1 MPLTRRQKW
10 RIDKV
15 QSEKIARA
23 DKAASKVESQIDEND
38 KELQG
43 KVITRYG
50 QRQLV
55 EDENGKVFQSV
66 SRQNI
71 GFSVAGDRVL
81 FQRTK
86 NDEAIVTAIY
96 PRNNELKRQ
105 DKLIAANIDQ
115 LWLVVALEPH
125 YEFELIDRYLI
136 MAENLNLSIGIIV
149 NKIEL
154 ANNGNEFLDDFID
167 YQSLGYDVH
176 FLSVKSNIN
185 IEIFKNQL
193 ISKSHIFLGQSG
205 VGKSSLINSLIP
217 DLKLRVNEISYK
229 SKLGKHTTTNT
240 TLYHIPTGGDLI
252 DSPGVRE
259 FQLENLTET
268 EIRNGFKEF
277 KALSDDCR
285 FRDCKHISEPNCAVK
300 DALEKGEINII
311 KSQQDKKLQKV
322 LLSQCRNQ
330 KRM

>member
-1 MPLTRRQKW
+1 MPLTRKQKW

-23 DKAASKVESQIDEND
+23 GKAASKVESQLDKDEI
-38 KELQG
+38 EHSG

-55 EDENGKVFQSV
+55 ENEQGRVFQSV

-71 GFSVAGDRVL
+71 GLSVAGDRVL
-81 FQRTK
+81 FQKTK
-86 NDEAIVTAIY
+86 HDEAIVTAIY
-96 PRNNELKRQ
+96 PRDSELKRQ
-105 DKLIAANIDQ
+105 GKLIAANIDQ

-136 MAENLNLSIGIIV
+136 MAENSKLPIGIIV

-154 ANNGNEFLDDFID
+154 SSDEKSTTKDFLN
-167 YQSLGYDVH
+167 YKSLGYDVH
-176 FLSVKSNIN
+176 FVSVKNQTNLDS
-185 IEIFKNQL
+185 FKEKLVN
-193 ISKSHIFLGQSG
+193 KSHIFLGQSG

-217 DLKLRVNEISYK
+217 DLELRVSEISNK

-240 TLYHIPTGGDLI
+240 TIYHIPSGGDLI

-259 FQLENLTET
+259 FQLENLTEL
-268 EIRNGFKEF
+268 EIKNGFKEF
-277 KALSDDCR
+277 KALSSECR
-285 FRDCKHISEPNCAVK
+285 FRDCRHINEPNCAVK
-300 DALEKGEINII
+300 DSLDQGKISNNRYQSYLNI
-311 KSQQDKKLQKV
+311 LP
-322 LLSQCRNQ
+322 
-330 KRM
+330 

>member
-1 MPLTRRQKW
+1 MPLTRKQKW

-23 DKAASKVESQIDEND
+23 GKAASKVESQLDKDEI
-38 KELQG
+38 EHSG

-55 EDENGKVFQSV
+55 EDEQGRVFQSV

-71 GFSVAGDRVL
+71 GLSVAGDRVL
-81 FQRTK
+81 FQKTK
-86 NDEAIVTAIY
+86 HDEAIVTAIY
-96 PRNNELKRQ
+96 PRDNELKRQ

-115 LWLVVALEPH
+115 LWLVVAIEPH

-136 MAENLNLSIGIIV
+136 MAENSKLPIGIIV

-154 ANNGNEFLDDFID
+154 SSNKSKTENDFLN

-176 FLSVKSNIN
+176 FLSVKKQIN
-185 IEIFKNQL
+185 LDFFKEQL
-193 ISKSHIFLGQSG
+193 INKSHIFLGQSG

-217 DLKLRVNEISYK
+217 DLQLRVNEISSK

-240 TLYHIPTGGDLI
+240 TIYHIPSGGDLI

-259 FQLENLTET
+259 FQLENLTEL
-268 EIRNGFKEF
+268 EIKSGFKEF
-277 KALSDDCR
+277 KALSNECR
-285 FRDCKHISEPNCAVK
+285 FRDCRHINEPNCAVK
-300 DALEKGEINII
+300 ESLDQGKINPNRYQSYLNII
-311 KSQQDKKLQKV
+311 A
-322 LLSQCRNQ
+322 
-330 KRM
+330 

>member
-1 MPLTRRQKW
+1 MPLTRKQKW

-23 DKAASKVESQIDEND
+23 GKAASKVESQLDKDEI
-38 KELQG
+38 EHSG

-55 EDENGKVFQSV
+55 ENEQGRVYQSV

-71 GFSVAGDRVL
+71 GLSVAGDRVL
-81 FQRTK
+81 FQKTK
-86 NDEAIVTAIY
+86 HDEAIVTAIY
-96 PRNNELKRQ
+96 PRDSELKRQ
-105 DKLIAANIDQ
+105 GKLIAANIDQ

-136 MAENLNLSIGIIV
+136 MAENSKLPIGIIV

-154 ANNGNEFLDDFID
+154 SSDEKSTTKDFLN
-167 YQSLGYDVH
+167 YKSLGYDVH
-176 FLSVKSNIN
+176 FVSVKNQTNLDS
-185 IEIFKNQL
+185 FKEKL
-193 ISKSHIFLGQSG
+193 VHKSHIFLGQSG

-217 DLKLRVNEISYK
+217 DLELRVNEISNK

-240 TLYHIPTGGDLI
+240 TIYHIPSGGNLI

-259 FQLENLTET
+259 FQLENLTEL
-268 EIRNGFKEF
+268 EIKSGFKEF
-277 KALSDDCR
+277 KALSSECR
-285 FRDCKHISEPNCAVK
+285 FRDCRHINEPNCAVK
-300 DALEKGEINII
+300 DSLDQGKISSNRYQSYLNI
-311 KSQQDKKLQKV
+311 LP
-322 LLSQCRNQ
+322 
-330 KRM
+330 

>member
-1 MPLTRRQKW
+1 VPLTRKQKW

-23 DKAASKVESQIDEND
+23 DKAASKAESELDDE
-38 KELQG
+38 KEYQG
-43 KVITRYG
+43 IVITRYG

-55 EDENGKVFQSV
+55 EDENGIVFQSV

-71 GFSVAGDRVL
+71 GFSVAGDKIL
-81 FQRTK
+81 FQKTK
-86 NDEAIVTAIY
+86 HDDAIVTAIY
-96 PRNNELKRQ
+96 PRDNELKRQ

-115 LWLVVALEPH
+115 LWLVIAIEPH

-136 MAENLNLSIGIIV
+136 MAENSNLPIGIIV

-154 ANNGNEFLDDFID
+154 STTKSKTENDFLN

-176 FLSVKSNIN
+176 FLSVKKQIN
-185 IEIFKNQL
+185 LDFFKEQL
-193 ISKSHIFLGQSG
+193 INKSHIFLGQSG

-217 DLKLRVNEISYK
+217 DLQLRVNEISSK

-240 TLYHIPTGGDLI
+240 TIYHIPSGGDLI

-259 FQLENLTET
+259 FQLDSLTEL
-268 EIRNGFKEF
+268 EIKSGFKEF
-277 KALSDDCR
+277 RALSDACR
-285 FRDCKHISEPNCAVK
+285 FRDCRHINEPNCAVK
-300 DALEKGEINII
+300 ESLDQGKINPNRYQSYLNI
-311 KSQQDKKLQKV
+311 LA
-322 LLSQCRNQ
+322 
-330 KRM
+330 

>member
-1 MPLTRRQKW
+1 MPLTRKQKW

-23 DKAASKVESQIDEND
+23 DKIASKLESQVQDDET
-38 KELQG
+38 EYQG
-43 KVITRYG
+43 RVITRYG

-81 FQRTK
+81 FQKTK
-86 NDEAIVTAIY
+86 HDDAIVTAIF
-96 PRNNELKRQ
+96 PRDSKLKRQ

-115 LWLVVALEPH
+115 LWLVVAIEPH

-136 MAENLNLSIGIIV
+136 MAENSKLPIGIIV

-154 ANNGNEFLDDFID
+154 SENEAYRDFQH

-176 FLSVKSNIN
+176 FISVKKQIN
-185 IEIFKNQL
+185 LNFLKEQL
-193 ISKSHIFLGQSG
+193 VNKSHIFLGQSG

-217 DLKLRVNEISYK
+217 DLELRVNEISSK

-240 TLYHIPTGGDLI
+240 TIYHIPSGGDLI

-259 FQLENLTET
+259 FQLENLTEV
-268 EIRNGFKEF
+268 EIINGFREF
-277 KALSDDCR
+277 KALSGECR
-285 FRDCKHISEPNCAVK
+285 FRDCKHINEPNCAVK
-300 DALEKGEINII
+300 NALENGKVNKNRYRSYLNI
-311 KSQQDKKLQKV
+311 LT
-322 LLSQCRNQ
+322 
-330 KRM
+330 

>member
-1 MPLTRRQKW
+1 VPLTRKQKW

-23 DKAASKVESQIDEND
+23 DKAASKAESDLDDE
-38 KELQG
+38 KEYQG
-43 KVITRYG
+43 IVITRYG

-55 EDENGKVFQSV
+55 EDENGIVFQSV

-71 GFSVAGDRVL
+71 GFSVAGDKIL
-81 FQRTK
+81 FQKTK
-86 NDEAIVTAIY
+86 HNDAIVTAIY
-96 PRNNELKRQ
+96 PRDNELKRQ

-115 LWLVVALEPH
+115 LWLVVAIEPH

-136 MAENLNLSIGIIV
+136 MAENSNLPIGIIV

-154 ANNGNEFLDDFID
+154 SSNKSKTENDFLN

-176 FLSVKSNIN
+176 FLSVKKQIN
-185 IEIFKNQL
+185 LDFFKEQL
-193 ISKSHIFLGQSG
+193 INKSHIFLGQSG

-217 DLKLRVNEISYK
+217 DLQLRVNEISSK

-240 TLYHIPTGGDLI
+240 TIYHIPSGGDLI

-259 FQLENLTET
+259 FQLDSLTEL
-268 EIRNGFKEF
+268 EIKSGFKEF
-277 KALSDDCR
+277 RALSDACR
-285 FRDCKHISEPNCAVK
+285 FRDCRHINEPNCAVK
-300 DALEKGEINII
+300 ESLDQGKINPNRYQSYLNI
-311 KSQQDKKLQKV
+311 LA
-322 LLSQCRNQ
+322 
-330 KRM
+330 

>member
-1 MPLTRRQKW
+1 MPLTRKQKW

-23 DKAASKVESQIDEND
+23 DKAASKAESELDDE
-38 KELQG
+38 KEYQG
-43 KVITRYG
+43 IVITRYG

-55 EDENGKVFQSV
+55 EDENGIVFQSV

-71 GFSVAGDRVL
+71 GFSVAGDKIL
-81 FQRTK
+81 FQKTK
-86 NDEAIVTAIY
+86 HDDAIVTAIY
-96 PRNNELKRQ
+96 PRDNELKRQ

-115 LWLVVALEPH
+115 LWLVVAIEPH

-136 MAENLNLSIGIIV
+136 MAENSNLPIGIIV

-154 ANNGNEFLDDFID
+154 SSNKSKTENDFLN

-176 FLSVKSNIN
+176 FLSVKKQIN
-185 IEIFKNQL
+185 LDFFKEQL
-193 ISKSHIFLGQSG
+193 VNKSHIFLGQSG

-217 DLKLRVNEISYK
+217 DLQLRVNEISSK

-240 TLYHIPTGGDLI
+240 TIYHIPSGGDLI

-259 FQLENLTET
+259 FQLDSLTEL
-268 EIRNGFKEF
+268 EIKSGFKEF
-277 KALSDDCR
+277 RALSDACR
-285 FRDCKHISEPNCAVK
+285 FRDCRHINEPNCAVK
-300 DALEKGEINII
+300 ESLDQGKINPNRYQSYLNI
-311 KSQQDKKLQKV
+311 LA
-322 LLSQCRNQ
+322 
-330 KRM
+330 

>member
-1 MPLTRRQKW
+1 MPLTRKQKW

-23 DKAASKVESQIDEND
+23 DKAASKAESELDDE
-38 KELQG
+38 KEYQG
-43 KVITRYG
+43 RVITRYG

-55 EDENGKVFQSV
+55 EDENGIVFQSV

-71 GFSVAGDRVL
+71 GFSVAGDKIL
-81 FQRTK
+81 FQKTK
-86 NDEAIVTAIY
+86 HDDAIVTAIY
-96 PRNNELKRQ
+96 PRDNELKRQ

-115 LWLVVALEPH
+115 LWLVVAIEPH

-136 MAENLNLSIGIIV
+136 MAENSNLPIGIIV

-154 ANNGNEFLDDFID
+154 SSTKSKTENDFLN

-176 FLSVKSNIN
+176 FLSVKKQIN
-185 IEIFKNQL
+185 LDFFKEQL
-193 ISKSHIFLGQSG
+193 INKSHIFLGQSG

-217 DLKLRVNEISYK
+217 DLQLRVNEISSK

-240 TLYHIPTGGDLI
+240 TIYHIPSGGDLI

-259 FQLENLTET
+259 FQLDSLTEL
-268 EIRNGFKEF
+268 EIKSGFKEF
-277 KALSDDCR
+277 RALSDACR
-285 FRDCKHISEPNCAVK
+285 FRDCRHINEPNCAVK
-300 DALEKGEINII
+300 ESLDQGKINPNRYQSYLNI
-311 KSQQDKKLQKV
+311 LA
-322 LLSQCRNQ
+322 
-330 KRM
+330 

>member
-1 MPLTRRQKW
+1 MPLTRKQKW

-23 DKAASKVESQIDEND
+23 DKTASKVESQIDEND

-217 DLKLRVNEISYK
+217 DLKLRVNEISNK

-300 DALEKGEINII
+300 DALEQGEININRYHSYLYI
-311 KSQQDKKLQKV
+311 
-322 LLSQCRNQ
+322 LS
-330 KRM
+330 

>member
-1 MPLTRRQKW
+1 MPLTRKQKW

-23 DKAASKVESQIDEND
+23 DKIASKLESQVQDDET
-38 KELQG
+38 EYQG
-43 KVITRYG
+43 RVITRYG

-81 FQRTK
+81 FQKTK
-86 NDEAIVTAIY
+86 HDDAIVTAIF
-96 PRNNELKRQ
+96 PRDSELKRQ

-115 LWLVVALEPH
+115 LWLVVAIEPH

-136 MAENLNLSIGIIV
+136 MAENSKLPIGIIV

-154 ANNGNEFLDDFID
+154 SENEAYRDFQH

-176 FLSVKSNIN
+176 FISVKKQIN
-185 IEIFKNQL
+185 LDFLKEQL
-193 ISKSHIFLGQSG
+193 VNKSHIFLGQSG

-217 DLKLRVNEISYK
+217 DLELRVNEISSK

-240 TLYHIPTGGDLI
+240 TIYHIPSGGDLI

-259 FQLENLTET
+259 FQLENLTEV
-268 EIRNGFKEF
+268 EIINGFREF
-277 KALSDDCR
+277 KALSGECR
-285 FRDCKHISEPNCAVK
+285 FRDCKHINEPNCAVK
-300 DALEKGEINII
+300 KALENGKVNKNRYRSYLNI
-311 KSQQDKKLQKV
+311 LT
-322 LLSQCRNQ
+322 
-330 KRM
+330 

>member
-1 MPLTRRQKW
+1 MPLTRKQKW

-23 DKAASKVESQIDEND
+23 DKAASKAESELDDE
-38 KELQG
+38 KEYQG
-43 KVITRYG
+43 IVITRYG

-55 EDENGKVFQSV
+55 EDENGIVFQSV

-71 GFSVAGDRVL
+71 GFSVAGDKVL
-81 FQRTK
+81 FQKTK
-86 NDEAIVTAIY
+86 HDDAIVTAIY
-96 PRNNELKRQ
+96 PRDNELKRQ

-115 LWLVVALEPH
+115 LWLVVAIEPH

-136 MAENLNLSIGIIV
+136 MAENSNLPIGIIV

-154 ANNGNEFLDDFID
+154 STNKSKTENDFLN

-176 FLSVKSNIN
+176 FLSVKKQIN
-185 IEIFKNQL
+185 LDFFKEQL
-193 ISKSHIFLGQSG
+193 INKSHIFLGQSG

-217 DLKLRVNEISYK
+217 DLQLRVNEISSK

-240 TLYHIPTGGDLI
+240 TIYHIPSGGDLI

-259 FQLENLTET
+259 FQLDSLTEL
-268 EIRNGFKEF
+268 EIKSGFKEF
-277 KALSDDCR
+277 RALSDACR
-285 FRDCKHISEPNCAVK
+285 FRDCRHINEPNCAVK
-300 DALEKGEINII
+300 ESLDQGKINPNRYQSYLNI
-311 KSQQDKKLQKV
+311 LA
-322 LLSQCRNQ
+322 
-330 KRM
+330 

>member
-1 MPLTRRQKW
+1 MPLTRKQKW

-23 DKAASKVESQIDEND
+23 GKAASKVESQLDKDEI
-38 KELQG
+38 EHSG

-55 EDENGKVFQSV
+55 ENEQGRVFQSV

-71 GFSVAGDRVL
+71 GLSVAGDRVL
-81 FQRTK
+81 FQKTK
-86 NDEAIVTAIY
+86 HNEAIVTAIY
-96 PRNNELKRQ
+96 PRDSELKRQ
-105 DKLIAANIDQ
+105 GKLIAANIDQ

-136 MAENLNLSIGIIV
+136 MAENSKLPIGIIV

-154 ANNGNEFLDDFID
+154 SSDEKSTTKDFMYYKSLD
-167 YQSLGYDVH
+167 YDVH
-176 FLSVKSNIN
+176 FVSVKNQTN
-185 IEIFKNQL
+185 LDTFKEKL
-193 ISKSHIFLGQSG
+193 VHKSHIFLGQSG

-217 DLKLRVNEISYK
+217 DLELRVSEISNK

-240 TLYHIPTGGDLI
+240 TIYHIPSGGDLI

-259 FQLENLTET
+259 FQLENLTEL
-268 EIRNGFKEF
+268 EIKSGFKEF
-277 KALSDDCR
+277 KALSSECR
-285 FRDCKHISEPNCAVK
+285 FRDCRHINEPNCAVK
-300 DALEKGEINII
+300 DSLDQGKISNNRYQSYLNI
-311 KSQQDKKLQKV
+311 LP
-322 LLSQCRNQ
+322 
-330 KRM
+330 

>member
-1 MPLTRRQKW
+1 VPLTRKQKW

-23 DKAASKVESQIDEND
+23 GKAASKVESQLDKDEI
-38 KELQG
+38 EHSG

-55 EDENGKVFQSV
+55 ENEQGRVFQSV

-71 GFSVAGDRVL
+71 GLSVAGDRVL
-81 FQRTK
+81 FQKTK
-86 NDEAIVTAIY
+86 HNEAIVTAIY
-96 PRNNELKRQ
+96 PRDSELKRQ
-105 DKLIAANIDQ
+105 GKLIAANIDQ

-136 MAENLNLSIGIIV
+136 MAENSKLPIGIIV

-154 ANNGNEFLDDFID
+154 SSNESITNKDFMH
-167 YQSLGYDVH
+167 YKSLGYDVH
-176 FLSVKSNIN
+176 FVSVKNQTNLDS
-185 IEIFKNQL
+185 FKEKLVN
-193 ISKSHIFLGQSG
+193 KSHIFLGQSG

-217 DLKLRVNEISYK
+217 DLELRVNEISNK

-240 TLYHIPTGGDLI
+240 TIYHIPSGGDLI

-259 FQLENLTET
+259 FQLENLTEL
-268 EIRNGFKEF
+268 EIKNGFKEF
-277 KALSDDCR
+277 KALSSECR
-285 FRDCKHISEPNCAVK
+285 FRDCRHINEPNCAVK
-300 DALEKGEINII
+300 DSLDQGKISNSRYQSYLNI
-311 KSQQDKKLQKV
+311 LP
-322 LLSQCRNQ
+322 
-330 KRM
+330 